1 MASSGKLD
9 SAKFHGRRSNLSQTC
24 NLLSQYL
31 KENGRFGD
39 LDLNFTPK
47 GSVNQSQPEKEV
59 EQMTIFYAGQVIV
72 LNDIPAGKAK
82 EIINLAAAVSPIQKP
97 QLPPLGS
104 DLPIARKNSLARF
117 LEKRKDRITAAAPY
131 QASKPAVKEE
141 PWLEMGSLSIP
152 SRFRANRVSDSSN
165 LYSQCSVVL
174 GLYDCRS
181 DK

>member
-9 SAKFHGRRSNLSQTC
+9 AAKFHGGRPNFSQTC

-31 KENGRFGD
+31 KENGGFCD
-39 LDLNFTPK
+39 LDLNFNPK
-47 GSVNQSQPEKEV
+47 GSVNQSPKIEQPEKEI

-72 LNDIPAGKAK
+72 LNDIPAVKAK
-82 EIINLAAAVSPIQKP
+82 EIINLATAVSPIQKP
-97 QLPPLGS
+97 QPLPPLGS

-141 PWLEMGSLSIP
+141 PWLEMGP
-152 SRFRANRVSDSSN
+152 QYPRH
-165 LYSQCSVVL
+165 
-174 GLYDCRS
+174 
-181 DK
+181 

>member
-9 SAKFHGRRSNLSQTC
+9 SAKFHGGRSNFSQTC

-31 KENGRFGD
+31 KENGGFGD

-47 GSVNQSQPEKEV
+47 GSVNQSPKIEQPEKEV

-82 EIINLAAAVSPIQKP
+82 EIINLATAVSPIQKP

-141 PWLEMGSLSIP
+141 PWLEMGSQIP
-152 SRFRANRVSDSSN
+152 R
-165 LYSQCSVVL
+165 Q
-174 GLYDCRS
+174 
-181 DK
+181 